1 MTEGPP
7 GLDLEPFGRW
17 LTEAAPGLLRGPL
30 TGEVIAGGR
39 SNLTYRVTDGRQ
51 TVVVRRPPLGH
62 VLATAHDMA
71 REYRVISALA
81 PTAVPVPVAYALCED
96 DSVVGAPFYVMG
108 HVEGTPYRTASELE
122 ALGAERTRAIGERMV
137 DTLADLHLVD
147 PQSVGLGDF
156 GRPAGFLARQVRR
169 WGQQLDA
176 SRSREIAGVDE
187 LRRRLAERV
196 PAEGPPAIVHGD
208 YRLDNLLVRDDD
220 TVAAVVDWEMATLG
234 DPLTDVALLLTYH
247 RLAGLDAT
255 GAVSTAASAP
265 GFVTRAEVS
274 SRYAAR
280 TGRDLSHLGFY
291 EALACFKLAVVL
303 EGIHYRHAQGQTV
316 GAGFATIGAA
326 VEPLVA
332 MGLDSTEEDD

>member
-1 MTEGPP
+1 MTDGPR
-7 GLDLEPFGRW
+7 GLDLEAFARW
-17 LTEAAPGLLRGPL
+17 LAEAAPGLLSGPL
-30 TGEVIAGGR
+30 TGAVIAGGR
-39 SNLTYRVTDGRQ
+39 SNLTYRVTDGTQ

-81 PTAVPVPVAYALCED
+81 ATAVPVPRAYAMCED
-96 DSVVGAPFYVMG
+96 TEVVGAPFYVMG
-108 HVEGTPYRTASELE
+108 FVDGTPYRLAAELE
-122 ALGAERTRAIGERMV
+122 ALGAERTHAIGERMV

-147 PQSVGLGDF
+147 PETVGLAEF

-169 WGQQLDA
+169 WGAQLDA

-196 PAEGPPAIVHGD
+196 PPETPPAIVHGD

-220 TVAAVVDWEMATLG
+220 TVGAVVDWEMATLG

-247 RLAGLDAT
+247 RLADLDAT
-255 GAVSTAASAP
+255 GAVSTAATAP
-265 GFVTRAEVS
+265 GFVSRAEVS
-274 SRYAAR
+274 GRYAAR

>member
-1 MTEGPP
+1 MTSPR
-7 GLDLEPFGRW
+7 GLDLDVFGPW
-17 LTEAAPGLLRGPL
+17 LAGAVPGLLGRPL
-30 TGEVIAGGR
+30 SGEVIAGGR
-39 SNLTYRVTDGRQ
+39 SNLTYRVTDGRH

-81 PTAVPVPVAYALCED
+81 DTPVPVPHAYALCED
-96 DSVVGAPFYVMG
+96 PAVLGAPFYVMG
-108 HVEGTPYRTASELE
+108 LVEGTPYRQAAELE
-122 ALGAERTRAIGERMV
+122 ALGAERTHAIGERMV

-147 PQSVGLGDF
+147 PESVGLGEF
-156 GRPAGFLARQVRR
+156 GRPAGFLERQVRR

-176 SRSREIAGVDE
+176 SRSRDLEGVDE
-187 LRRRLAERV
+187 LRRLLAERV
-196 PAEGPPAIVHGD
+196 PAEAPPAIVHGD
-208 YRLDNLLVRDDD
+208 YRLDNLLVLPDD
-220 TVAAVVDWEMATLG
+220 TIGAVVDWEMATLG

-247 RLAGLDAT
+247 RLADLDAT
-255 GAVSTAASAP
+255 GAVSTAANAP
-265 GFVTRAEVS
+265 GFVTRDEVS

-280 TGRDLSHLGFY
+280 TGRDVSRLAFY

-303 EGIHYRHAQGQTV
+303 EGIHYRYAQGQTV

-332 MGLDSTEEDD
+332 MGLDSIREDD